1 VQVVS
6 LRREVPRYLR
16 VLCPPA
22 IAATVANVAVAAATL
37 AAAADALAAATGSFA
52 ATMQRHG
59 PSVLPGAAAHE
70 L

>member
-1 VQVVS
+1 MQVVS

-37 AAAADALAAATGSFA
+37 AAIAAIAAAA
-52 ATMQRHG
+52 
-59 PSVLPGAAAHE
+59 
-70 L
+70 